1 MTRFCSLVFVI
12 FFYVNL
18 AAQFS
23 SIKLERFT
31 INDGLSNNSIN
42 SIVQTKEGYL
52 WIATKDGLNRYDG
65 QSFKVFKTNSLDIY
79 SLPENYVMSL
89 LESKDGILWVGTWGS
104 DLCKYDPIYE
114 RFIKINPLS
123 KSEFVQCIFEDNK
136 GNIWYGTTTNGIKCF
151 NPQTGE
157 IKTYNSRSN
166 PPFKIPFDNIT
177 GMINDKQNNL
187 WASTWGGGIIKLNP
201 ENGDFEQYLEN
212 NSKYNSITDNFV
224 WDIGEDNN
232 SNLLVCTNSGLDLL
246 NPATKQFTHNPY
258 IPKKNKST
266 LTTAIKK
273 TLINHSGDLWIGTY
287 DYRGIYLIEMNS
299 RENKDFIRLGNEP
312 EDPYSLV
319 CNRIRWIYEDRQKNL
334 WIGTEDG
341 LNKLPKIKPFT
352 QFKYL
357 PKRNNSL
364 AGRVVSSI
372 IEGKN
377 NLLWI
382 GYGGNGFNRI
392 NLITNS
398 IEHFNQDLKN
408 PNSLNADDVT
418 SLYEDNE
425 GILWIGTSYAGL
437 NKFDPRTKKFKYY
450 SIDPNNPFSIISNW
464 IQQLL
469 ETSNGQFL
477 VGTND
482 GLQVMDRKTEKFN
495 FYKPVI
501 KKGLLEFPKRIS
513 VNSLYE
519 DRKKNIW
526 IGTWLDG
533 LFRYDP
539 NSLELFHY
547 MPNSNSNSISGNKVT
562 CITEDSNGNI
572 WIGTYNSGMNKFDK
586 TSGKF
591 IHYTTQDGLPNDVV
605 FGILEDKNKFL
616 WISTLKGLAK
626 FDPIKEKFRIYDEA
640 DGIVHNQ
647 FNWHAYF
654 KNSSGD
660 LYFGGINGIIKFN
673 PDSIKIESQGPHV
686 GLTSFRVFDKEA
698 TLPRSLPTTSKI
710 VLEYN
715 QNFFSID
722 FNALDLMPLNKHNF
736 AYMLEGIDPQ
746 WVHAGSRTTAFYTD
760 IKHGT
765 YYFLV
770 KASNADDIWGE
781 VTTIQ
786 IEILPPW
793 WNTWWFRIIAVSII
807 IVVMVG
813 GYQLRVN
820 QLLKIEK
827 IRFGIASDLHDEIGS
842 NLSSISV
849 DSQALLQSNKLDKTE
864 YELSSDISKT
874 AIETIEA
881 IRDIIWFINPKN
893 DLGEEMVFKMK
904 QTAAKLLVNIN
915 WTFEATAGIK
925 MDFFNLEERR
935 NIFLLFKEAL
945 TNVVRHSDATNCI
958 IRLTGAAKNFS
969 LIIHDNGIGFDTNN
983 VHQNNG
989 LRNMK
994 IRSEKIGGKLLIE
1007 SLINNGTKVELHIFK

>member
-1 MTRFCSLVFVI
+1 MSRFCSLVLVI
-12 FFYVNL
+12 LFYVNHS
-18 AAQFS
+18 AQLS

-42 SIVQTKEGYL
+42 SIVQTKDGYL
-52 WIATKDGLNRYDG
+52 WLATKDGLNRYDG

-89 LESKDGILWVGTWGS
+89 LESKDGILWIGTWGS
-104 DLCKYDPIYE
+104 DLCRYDPIFE
-114 RFIKINPLS
+114 RFIKINPQS
-123 KSEFVQCIFEDNK
+123 KSEFVQCIFEDNN
-136 GNIWYGTTTNGIKCF
+136 GNIWYGTTTNGIKYF
-151 NPQTGE
+151 NPHTGG

-166 PPFKIPFDNIT
+166 PPFYIPFDNIT

-187 WASTWGGGIIKLNP
+187 WVATLGGGIIKLNP
-201 ENGDFEQYLEN
+201 NSGIFEQYLKN
-212 NSKYNSITDNFV
+212 DTKKNSITDNIV
-224 WDIGEDNN
+224 WDIAEDNN
-232 SNLLVCTNSGLDLL
+232 SNLLLCTNSGLDLF
-246 NPATKQFTHNPY
+246 NPITKQFQHQAY
-258 IPKKNKST
+258 IPNEIKLT
-266 LTTAIKK
+266 LKTAIRK
-273 TLINHSGDLWIGTY
+273 TFINHSGELWIGTY
-287 DYRGIYLIEMNS
+287 DYHGLYLNEMNS
-299 RENKDFIRLGNEP
+299 KENKNFICLRNEP

-319 CNRIRWIYEDRQKNL
+319 CDRIRWIYEDRQKNL

-357 PKRNNSL
+357 PKHKNGL

-372 IEGKN
+372 VEGKN
-377 NLLWI
+377 NILWI
-382 GYGGNGFNRI
+382 GYGGNGFNKI
-392 NLITNS
+392 NLLTNS
-398 IEHFNQDLKN
+398 IEHFNQDKKN
-408 PNSLNADDVT
+408 PNSLNVDDVT
-418 SLYEDNE
+418 ALYEDE
-425 GILWIGTSYAGL
+425 QGILWVGTSYGGL
-437 NKFDPRTKKFKYY
+437 NRFNPKTNNFKSYTHNTK
-450 SIDPNNPFSIISNW
+450 NPYAINSNW

-469 ETSNGQFL
+469 KTSSGQFL

-482 GLQVMDRKTEKFN
+482 GLQVMDRATEKFYN
-495 FYKPVI
+495 YKPVI
-501 KKGLLEFPKRIS
+501 KKGLPAFPKRIS

-519 DRKKNIW
+519 DSEKNIW

-533 LFRYDP
+533 LFRYNP
-539 NSLELFHY
+539 KTFELFHY
-547 MPNSNSNSISGNKVT
+547 MPNPSSNSISGNKVT

-586 TSGKF
+586 SSGKF
-591 IHYTTQDGLPNDVV
+591 ISYTTQDGLPNDVV

-660 LYFGGINGIIKFN
+660 LYFGGKNGFIKFN
-673 PDSIKIESQGPHV
+673 PDSIKIENQGPRV

-710 VLEYN
+710 LLEYD

-722 FNALDLMPLNKHNF
+722 FNALDLMHVNKHNF
-736 AYMLEGIDPQ
+736 AYMLVGIDPQ

-760 IKHGT
+760 IKYGT
-765 YYFLV
+765 YNFLV

-781 VTTIQ
+781 VTSIQ

-793 WNTWWFRIIAVSII
+793 WNTWWFRIIAVSLF

-813 GYQLRVN
+813 VYRLRIK

-849 DSQALLQSNKLDKTE
+849 DSQALLQCTKLCKTE

-874 AIETIEA
+874 AVETIDA

-893 DLGEEMVFKMK
+893 DPGDEMVFKMK

-945 TNVVRHSDATNCI
+945 TNVVRHSGATNCT

-969 LIIHDNGIGFDTNN
+969 LIIQDNGIGFDTMK

-994 IRSEKIGGKLLIE
+994 IRSEKIGGKLFIE
-1007 SLINNGTKVELHIFK
+1007 SSVINGTKIELHVSK